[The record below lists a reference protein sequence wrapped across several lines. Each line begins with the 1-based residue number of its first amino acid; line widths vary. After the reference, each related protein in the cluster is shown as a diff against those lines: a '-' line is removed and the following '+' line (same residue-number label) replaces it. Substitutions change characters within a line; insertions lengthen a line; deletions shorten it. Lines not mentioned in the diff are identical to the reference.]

1 MRVQLVIIIIYRI
14 LDTMILEAIRMPEII
29 SYLNMDLIKAAEDSH
44 MDLKSI
50 SRKAISFLKLM
61 KEQMKMLILIQ
72 KIKFP

>member
-61 KEQMKMLILIQ
+61 KEQMKMLI
-72 KIKFP
+72 

>member
-29 SYLNMDLIKAAEDSH
+29 SYLNMDLIKAAGDSH

-61 KEQMKMLILIQ
+61 REQMKMLI
-72 KIKFP
+72 

>member
-1 MRVQLVIIIIYRI
+1 MRVQLAIIIIYRM
-14 LDTMILEAIRMPEII
+14 LDTIILEAIRMPEII

-61 KEQMKMLILIQ
+61 KEQMKMLI
-72 KIKFP
+72 

>member
-1 MRVQLVIIIIYRI
+1 MRVQLAIIIIYRI

-61 KEQMKMLILIQ
+61 REQMKMLI
-72 KIKFP
+72 

>member
-14 LDTMILEAIRMPEII
+14 SDTMILEAIRMPEII

-44 MDLKSI
+44 TDLKSI

-61 KEQMKMLILIQ
+61 REQMKMLI
-72 KIKFP
+72 

>member
-1 MRVQLVIIIIYRI
+1 MLVQLEIIIIYRI

-61 KEQMKMLILIQ
+61 REQMKMLI
-72 KIKFP
+72 

>member
-61 KEQMKMLILIQ
+61 REQMKMLI
-72 KIKFP
+72 

>member
-50 SRKAISFLKLM
+50 SRKTISFLKLM
-61 KEQMKMLILIQ
+61 REQMKMLI
-72 KIKFP
+72 

>member
-1 MRVQLVIIIIYRI
+1 MRVQLAIIINYRI

-61 KEQMKMLILIQ
+61 REQMKMLI
-72 KIKFP
+72 